1 MKAPTLFDVGV
12 TFDGKTFDHAKDG
25 ARLSTQLERVRELMA
40 DGRWR
45 TLAQIKKAC
54 GGSEAS
60 VSARLRDLRKARF
73 GGLSIERRRYGAS
86 AGGLWEY
93 RCGSVAS

>member
-1 MKAPTLFDVGV
+1 MNKQREL
-12 TFDGKTFDHAKDG
+12 TFDGSTYDPLMDKD
-25 ARLSTQLERVRELMA
+25 RLATLLGRVFSLMA

-45 TLAQIKKAC
+45 TLAQIRERV

-60 VSARLRDLRKARF
+60 VSARLRDLRKRPF
-73 GGLSIERRRYGAS
+73 GAYTVEHRRV

-93 RCGSVAS
+93 RLAL